1 MPVSSGLLS
10 CCEDTPEQTAGH
22 RQGACVLAT
31 PGLWAA
37 HRGGQL
43 LGAIRAEE
51 SGTRSRPSG
60 MPTLSTLGLGL
71 CTLLYAIL
79 SL

>member
-1 MPVSSGLLS
+1 M
-10 CCEDTPEQTAGH
+10 
-22 RQGACVLAT
+22 LAT

-37 HRGGQL
+37 RWGGQL
-43 LGAIRAEE
+43 LGAITAEE
-51 SGTRSRPSG
+51 SGACSRPSG

>member
-1 MPVSSGLLS
+1 M
-10 CCEDTPEQTAGH
+10 
-22 RQGACVLAT
+22 LAT
-31 PGLWAA
+31 TGLWAA
-37 HRGGQL
+37 HWGGQL

-60 MPTLSTLGLGL
+60 MPTLSTVGLGL